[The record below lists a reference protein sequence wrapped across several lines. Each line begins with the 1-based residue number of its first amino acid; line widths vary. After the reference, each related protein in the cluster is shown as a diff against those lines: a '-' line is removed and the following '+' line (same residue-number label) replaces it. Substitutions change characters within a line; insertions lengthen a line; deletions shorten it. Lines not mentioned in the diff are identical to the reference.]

1 MIFLDGSSY
10 CLCPERFAEEEGVAE
25 ILDIKGSPK
34 SDTLYQKKGTC
45 RKGTFWYYCKKLK
58 GTMQCKF

>member
-10 CLCPERFAEEEGVAE
+10 CLCPERFPEEEGVPE

-45 RKGTFWYYCKKLK
+45 RKGTFRYYCKKLK
-58 GTMQCKF
+58 GTMQRKF